1 MLGDYDS
8 AIKSL
13 QKAIDEKLVKANYYM
28 GEAYQ
33 KQGDNDSSQKYF
45 KKYLDSG
52 EADSYELMNMG
63 QAQMDNGNYDTAITY
78 FQNALE
84 LESVPNK
91 QQITKAMIIAYEYS
105 GDFATAKS
113 KMEEYMKDYPDDED
127 AAREYQFLETR

>member
-1 MLGDYDS
+1 
-8 AIKSL
+8 
-13 QKAIDEKLVKANYYM
+13 M
-28 GEAYQ
+28 GEVYQ

-63 QAQMDNGNYDTAITY
+63 QAQMDNGNYDTAIIY

>member
-1 MLGDYDS
+1 MTARRSILRNTWT
-8 AIKSL
+8 AVRRIR
-13 QKAIDEKLVKANYYM
+13 N
-28 GEAYQ
+28 
-33 KQGDNDSSQKYF
+33 
-45 KKYLDSG
+45 
-52 EADSYELMNMG
+52 ELMNMG

-113 KMEEYMKDYPDDED
+113 KMED
-127 AAREYQFLETR
+127 T